1 MVESSIICRS
11 HRLNNEECAVVFPLA
26 VRAAEAGRAV
36 VVAEAGRAVVVVVV
50 VFVVVVVV

>member
-11 HRLNNEECAVVFPLA
+11 HRLNNGECAVVFPLA
-26 VRAAEAGRAV
+26 VWA
-36 VVAEAGRAVVVVVV
+36 AEAGRAVVVVVV